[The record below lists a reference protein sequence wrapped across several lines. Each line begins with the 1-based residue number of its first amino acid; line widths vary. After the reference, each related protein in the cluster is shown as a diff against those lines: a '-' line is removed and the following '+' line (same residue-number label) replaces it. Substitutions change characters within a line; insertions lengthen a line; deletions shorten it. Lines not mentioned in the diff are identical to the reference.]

1 MAVLRIRQRRGHQC
15 LTVTTV
21 NQSSC
26 QAVSAVPA
34 LPPYWGCDS
43 LHGST
48 TEPNP
53 SIKAESNTSTRA
65 NAGLCGGG
73 GGRRCAVASVGG
85 CMRPINLCVYAC
97 SASERT
103 IEPFA
108 PTRQMPGAR
117 CILIVLLCC
126 KMCMRSCPGREAEAQ
141 IPRMEK
147 MRLL

>member
-21 NQSSC
+21 NQSSTWAC
-26 QAVSAVPA
+26 ESAT
-34 LPPYWGCDS
+34 

-53 SIKAESNTSTRA
+53 SIKAESNTSTRE
-65 NAGLCGGG
+65 
-73 GGRRCAVASVGG
+73 RKRS
-85 CMRPINLCVYAC
+85 LCVVVAEDGGAPWRASAGAC
-97 SASERT
+97 ARS
-103 IEPFA
+103 
-108 PTRQMPGAR
+108 PTGSS
-117 CILIVLLCC
+117 ILIVLLCC

-147 MRLL
+147 MRLLKMRGSYQPTPQSCSSAP